1 MSIGLDAFPGV
12 SPLPARVVLELD
24 ISQRPGLRDSRC
36 GSDVRSRL
44 WGLSRE
50 VEVEMRGWW
59 CVRFGDALAWVEAA
73 SGPAAVRRSL
83 ELAPLGDWT
92 DDMRELAVVPQG
104 CLPGQCRPPRL
115 HPGRPERQP
124 SASPASSRTDAQA
137 TIASRRRLPCWAPR
151 VRPRPQR
158 LGRDLA
164 QPPCAWQPRL
174 RHSRYSFR
182 PSRRRSGMGSVRSVL
197 TVFPLHL
204 DLPRAVFSLVRTAS
218 CPCGPAT
225 CRQRYGAFESALVV
239 HRRLK

>member
-1 MSIGLDAFPGV
+1 MCAIWRRPRLGRGGV
-12 SPLPARVVLELD
+12 GA
-24 ISQRPGLRDSRC
+24 G
-36 GSDVRSRL
+36 
-44 WGLSRE
+44 
-50 VEVEMRGWW
+50 RGA
-59 CVRFGDALAWVEAA
+59 ALARTRP
-73 SGPAAVRRSL
+73 SGRLDRRY
-83 ELAPLGDWT
+83 ARACRGP
-92 DDMRELAVVPQG
+92 PG
-104 CLPGQCRPPRL
+104 CLPGQYRPPRL

-137 TIASRRRLPCWAPR
+137 TIAPRRRLPCWAPR
-151 VRPRPQR
+151 VRPRPGR

-164 QPPCAWQPRL
+164 RPPCAWQPRL

-204 DLPRAVFSLVRTAS
+204 VLPRAVFSLVRTAS